1 MKQAKK
7 GDSVV
12 VHYTGKLADGT
23 VFDSSRDRQPIQFKV
38 GDGQVI
44 PGVENA
50 VVGMNV
56 GDSKTAKIPSEE
68 AYGPRRDD
76 MVVTLDRSQ
85 LPADLDPKVG
95 QRLELTQE
103 NDQTVL
109 ATITDLS
116 EKNITLD
123 GNHPLAGKELTF
135 ELELVQVA

>member
-1 MKQAKK
+1 MTQAKK

-38 GDGQVI
+38 GEGQVI

-50 VVGMNV
+50 IIGMNV
-56 GDSKTAKIPSEE
+56 GDSKTTKIPSEE

-103 NDQTVL
+103 NDQSVL
-109 ATITDLS
+109 VTITDLS

>member
-50 VVGMNV
+50 VVVMNA

>member
-1 MKQAKK
+1 MTQAKK
-7 GDSVV
+7 GDSVL

-23 VFDSSRDRQPIQFKV
+23 VFDSSRERQPIQFQV
-38 GDGQVI
+38 GAGQVI

-50 VVGMNV
+50 VIGMSV
-56 GDSKTAKIPSEE
+56 GDSKTAKIPSDE
-68 AYGPRRDD
+68 AYGPHRED
-76 MVVTLDRSQ
+76 MIVTIDRSQ
-85 LPADLDPKVG
+85 LPADLDPRVG

-109 ATITDLS
+109 VTITALS
-116 EKNITLD
+116 DKNITLD

>member
-50 VVGMNV
+50 VVGMNA

>member
-1 MKQAKK
+1 MTQAKK

-38 GDGQVI
+38 GEGQVI

-50 VVGMNV
+50 IVGMNV
-56 GDSKTAKIPSEE
+56 GDSKTTKIPSEE

-109 ATITDLS
+109 VTITDLS